1 MKNLQKGAVL
11 MKVNELVKK
20 AMLCTTARKAV
31 CSSVKS
37 ANTACMLWQY
47 QPKMPDKVKKMR
59 KF

>member
-1 MKNLQKGAVL
+1 